1 MRPVRSRGG
10 GGFSNF
16 GLPTVRSTAAKLAI
30 SVVAVSFIAALAD
43 LTPLLALLP
52 GAVIDRFFL
61 WQPLSYTFIAGD
73 PIGVIFSA
81 LILWSIGGAMEQ
93 TWGSKRLLMFALG
106 GTVLA
111 GVITVLLGF
120 LLPAVRGGGY
130 IGAWVMSG
138 MLWVAYGL
146 SIGRGQANFWGLPVT
161 GNVLALIGVGFIVLR
176 AAFSSFYAVIPELL
190 GAGIAY
196 GYARGFS
203 PRLLWLRF
211 QSWRLQN
218 QLKGRSKHLRVISR
232 ERNTPSDSDRYL
244 H

>member
-16 GLPTVRSTAAKLAI
+16 RFPTVNSTAAKLAI
-30 SVVAVSFIAALAD
+30 SVVAVSFIAALTR
-43 LTPLLALLP
+43 LSGLLALLP
-52 GAVIDRFFL
+52 GAVIEQFYL
-61 WQPLSYTFIAGD
+61 WQPISYTFIAGD

-93 TWGSKRLLMFALG
+93 TWGSKRLLMFAFG

-111 GVITVLLGF
+111 GVLTVLLGF
-120 LLPAVRGGGY
+120 VLSPVRDGGY
-130 IGAWVMSG
+130 IGAWVMAG

-146 SIGRGQANFWGLPVT
+146 SIGRGQTNFWGLPVT
-161 GNVLALIGVGFIVLR
+161 GNVFALIGVGFIVLR

-190 GAGIAY
+190 GAGIAFA
-196 GYARGFS
+196 YARGFS
-203 PRLLWLRF
+203 PRIFWLRF
-211 QSWRLQN
+211 QSWRLQS